1 MKLTQ
6 EERELIKAEYSNFT
20 EQPGIEDIWTSF
32 TTEEVSDFWLSK
44 IDTILE
50 ERVHEIMEYIDSRAD
65 EIDTV
70 QDWEKIKLDILNK
83 SSLK

>member
-1 MKLTQ
+1 MKLTR
-6 EERELIKAEYSNFT
+6 EEREKYINNAGGIDCGCGNRICLKNIHEY
-20 EQPGIEDIWTSF
+20 
-32 TTEEVSDFWLSK
+32 WLSK

-50 ERVHEIMEYIDSRAD
+50 ERVHEIMEYIDSRAG

-83 SSLK
+83 STLK